1 MSARAMK
8 RCVPRCLPA
17 LLVALLLAG
26 CATPGPAPVSDRPVP
41 GAPRAAAKPEPVPA
55 PAGALPKPDSGV
67 VAKPLASGDVPMYT
81 VKQGDTLFAIAKTHN
96 LPVRDLATWN
106 NIDDPGNIS
115 VGQQLR
121 MGPPDGVTATPVK
134 PLAPVEA
141 KPLGATVGAITGA
154 AGGEAPPRT
163 ADGAVRTQPL
173 GQRVPYSDQ
182 AYAQMAKSS
191 AAKPDPKADA
201 KPEVKPEPKPD
212 ATAGAKP
219 DAKAAAK
226 PDPAADGAW
235 MWPTEGKV
243 VGNFNESSNK
253 GITIA
258 GKRGQ
263 PVYASAA
270 GRVIFSGTGLRGL
283 GRLIVI
289 RHNNNYLSVYAHNDK
304 LLVKEGQNVTK
315 GQRIAEMG
323 STDSDSVKLHFEIRR
338 QGKPVDPTKLLPST

>member
-1 MSARAMK
+1 MSRCATK
-8 RCVPRCLPA
+8 RCAPPW
-17 LLVALLLAG
+17 LLALLLAG
-26 CATPGPAPVSDRPVP
+26 CAAPGPAPVSDRPVP
-41 GAPRAAAKPEPVPA
+41 GAPRVVAKPEPVPA
-55 PAGALPKPDSGV
+55 PVGALPKPDTGV
-67 VAKPLASGDVPMYT
+67 VVKPLASADAPTYT

-96 LPVRDLATWN
+96 VPVRDLAAWN
-106 NIDDPGNIS
+106 NIEDPGNIS

-121 MGPPDGVTATPVK
+121 LAPPDGVTATPVK
-134 PLAPVEA
+134 PLGAVEA
-141 KPLGATVGAITGA
+141 KPLGATPGA
-154 AGGEAPPRT
+154 AAEAPRA
-163 ADGAVRTQPL
+163 ADGAVKTQPL

-182 AYAQMAKSS
+182 AYAQMVKSS
-191 AAKPDPKADA
+191 PTKPDPKPDA

-212 ATAGAKP
+212 AAAAAKP
-219 DAKAAAK
+219 DAKPAAK
-226 PDPAADGAW
+226 PDPSADGAW

-243 VGNFNESSNK
+243 IGNFNESSNK

-338 QGKPVDPTKLLPST
+338 QGKPVDPTKLLPGT